1 MQTEIETEN
10 KEGLGMNFQIISM
23 WVTELVIIYENLEI
37 EGAIFWPLKL
47 VIRFILKSNNVVRK
61 PSHAVVKKNNVS
73 KPNGIFEASKRKR
86 CENADRR
93 NQGV

>member
-37 EGAIFWPLKL
+37 EGAIF
-47 VIRFILKSNNVVRK
+47 
-61 PSHAVVKKNNVS
+61 
-73 KPNGIFEASKRKR
+73 
-86 CENADRR
+86 
-93 NQGV
+93 

>member
-1 MQTEIETEN
+1 MEIETEN

-47 VIRFILKSNNVVRK
+47 VISFILKSNNVVPK
-61 PSHAVVKKNNVS
+61 PSHAVVKK
-73 KPNGIFEASKRKR
+73 K
-86 CENADRR
+86 
-93 NQGV
+93 

>member
-61 PSHAVVKKNNVS
+61 SSHVVVKK
-73 KPNGIFEASKRKR
+73 K
-86 CENADRR
+86 
-93 NQGV
+93 